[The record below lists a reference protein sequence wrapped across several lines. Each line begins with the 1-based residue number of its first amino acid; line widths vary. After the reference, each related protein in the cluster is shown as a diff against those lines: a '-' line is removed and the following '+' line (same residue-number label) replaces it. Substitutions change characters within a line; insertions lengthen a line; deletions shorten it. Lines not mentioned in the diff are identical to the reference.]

1 VFLLFLCVL
10 GWVGGIDVRPLVRE
24 DVWHWR
30 RFSPLFYSHRRRHM
44 YRLVVAVLYNNN
56 NKIPICCRGS
66 SAHLKGSLRIGG
78 RSRVEEWEE
87 NQIGLHVK
95 DLVTLFIRRW
105 RILLDFWK
113 KKNWKKNHFPNY
125 FWRHFWKNTKIH
137 SNRKEWRIITLAD
150 ILFIRWIMTS

>member
-1 VFLLFLCVL
+1 
-10 GWVGGIDVRPLVRE
+10 
-24 DVWHWR
+24 
-30 RFSPLFYSHRRRHM
+30 M

-105 RILLDFWK
+105 RILLDFFK
-113 KKNWKKNHFPNY
+113 KRIEKKNHFPNY
-125 FWRHFWKNTKIH
+125 FWLHF
-137 SNRKEWRIITLAD
+137 
-150 ILFIRWIMTS
+150 